1 VYEKHTGFRAF
12 IEEMTKLRQESKLR
26 GYGAGDEFYKLVLN
40 GSYGYDIMNEEKF
53 SKCSIHNKHTAALK
67 VCSPYFMSTR
77 KLNENHY
84 QVQMERE
91 VYNCKTPLV
100 QGFFTLE
107 NAKFWYL
114 NFIYNFM
121 YKCLDMSKIDFVE
134 GDTDSMYWAVS
145 GSEDENY
152 EQGFKHVIK
161 DHDFYNANI
170 YKYTPSSFYSSGNSN
185 PTFDNET
192 ERIVFDKISY

>member
-1 VYEKHTGFRAF
+1 
-12 IEEMTKLRQESKLR
+12 
-26 GYGAGDEFYKLVLN
+26 
-40 GSYGYDIMNEEKF
+40 MNEEKF
-53 SKCSIHNKHTAALK
+53 SKCSIHNKNTAALK
-67 VCSPYFMSTR
+67 VYSSYFMSAR

-91 VYNCKTPLV
+91 IYNCKTPLI

-121 YKCLDMSKIDFVE
+121 YKCLDMSKIHFVE
-134 GDTDSMYWAVS
+134 GDSDSMYWAVS
-145 GSEDENY
+145 GSEDENS

-170 YKYTPSSFYSSGNSN
+170 
-185 PTFDNET
+185 
-192 ERIVFDKISY
+192 